1 MHTSLL
7 TDQFIFHLSA
17 YKRFTNAYVAAPWC
31 FIRSRLQTAHAILL
45 DRLHSGWRRGI
56 LYSWLTS
63 FMTLTAVQLSV
74 TRSEHL
80 HVKLSRLHA
89 TKHDG
94 ALRPPG
100 VHLFPI
106 ASTHSLLDV
115 RTNIP
120 FINTHS
126 HAQPFLRFSP
136 FRRYF
141 PPQYPICSTLA
152 MRSRGTTGRS
162 GCL

>member
-1 MHTSLL
+1 MLMSQHLDVSLEADFRQHTRSCWIDC
-7 TDQFIFHLSA
+7 T
-17 YKRFTNAYVAAPWC
+17 RGEGGEC
-31 FIRSRLQTAHAILL
+31 FIHDSPP
-45 DRLHSGWRRGI
+45 
-56 LYSWLTS
+56 
-63 FMTLTAVQLSV
+63 LTAVQLSV